1 MPLYYYY
8 PMPGVTP
15 DWVRYTCIGVGA
27 LYVVALVCTI
37 AYFGHLK
44 SKEAESED

>member
-1 MPLYYYY
+1 
-8 PMPGVTP
+8 MPGATP

-27 LYVVALVCTI
+27 LYVLSLIGII

-44 SKEAESED
+44 RKEAESED